1 MKQTT
6 RAAVWLLL
14 GAAVFSAEAAE
25 NPSLPAPWQH
35 QDVGAAEVKGE
46 SAHRGG
52 VFSVRGSLD
61 TWGTNDGF
69 HFTWQRLD
77 GDGEIVA
84 RVLSVENTQGHAKGG
99 VMFRESLDANAKNAQ
114 ACTTPSDG
122 AQFLMRTETGGKTS
136 ATHSD
141 VDKGKFPRW
150 LKLVRTGNE
159 LSGYESA
166 DGTAWLPL
174 GRTNV
179 ALGKSAFVGL
189 TASSHQKS
197 TAGTTTFDSVRVTK
211 ARRP

>member
-1 MKQTT
+1 MRQTII
-6 RAAVWLLL
+6 AAAGLLL
-14 GAAVFSAEAAE
+14 GAAIFSTEAAQS
-25 NPSLPAPWQH
+25 PALPAPWQH
-35 QDVGAAEVKGE
+35 QDIGAVEVKGQ
-46 SAHRGG
+46 SGHQAG
-52 VFSVRGSLD
+52 VISVRGSLD

-69 HFTWQRLD
+69 HFTWQRLE

-84 RVLSVENTQGHAKGG
+84 RVLLVENTQAHAKGG
-99 VMFRESLDANAKNAQ
+99 VMFRESLEANAKHAQ
-114 ACTTPSDG
+114 ACTTPGDG

-166 DGTAWLPL
+166 DGTAWMLV

-211 ARRP
+211 SRRP